1 MVQVPDFNRGVL
13 GGLGLA
19 GRADIFNLY
28 AARAA
33 RGFGDG
39 FAAIILPA
47 YLLEIGF
54 NPFQIGLVATAALL
68 GSAAMTL
75 AIGFL
80 APRHDLRTLL
90 LTCASLMVVTGIA
103 IPSLQHLV
111 FIAVVAFVGTM
122 NPSTGDIGV
131 HVPLEQAALAQRASD
146 KERTHIFARYSLI
159 GALSIAAGALAAGAP
174 DLLVSFGIGRIGAL
188 QAMFY
193 VYAALGLIGASFY
206 SRLPHAKVKETAP
219 QATALGPSRR
229 TVYKLAGLF
238 SLDAFAG
245 GFTVQSLMAL
255 WLFER
260 FDLSLAAASAFFFWS
275 NVLTAFSYPVAAR
288 LGQRFGLVNT
298 MVFTHIP
305 SSICLILAAF
315 SPNLAIVLGLL
326 LVRSALSQMDVPT
339 RTSYVMAVV
348 TPPERT
354 AAASVTA
361 VPRSLASSISPAL
374 SGALLT
380 TSFAALPLVICGVL
394 KIVYDLSLLF
404 SFRHIKPPEEKA
416 PTCSP

>member
-1 MVQVPDFNRGVL
+1 MLQLPQLNRGVL
-13 GGLGLA
+13 ERVGLA
-19 GRADIFNLY
+19 GRADVLHLY

-54 NPFQIGLVATAALL
+54 DPFQIGLVATAALL
-68 GSAAMTL
+68 GSAATTL

-80 APRHDLRTLL
+80 APRYHLRTLL
-90 LTCASLMVVTGIA
+90 LGCAALMVVTGIA
-103 IPSLQHLV
+103 IPNFQHLV
-111 FIAVVAFVGTM
+111 FIAAIAFIGTM
-122 NPSTGDIGV
+122 NPTTGDIGV
-131 HVPLEQAALAQRASD
+131 HVPLEQAALAHRASD
-146 KERTHIFARYSLI
+146 EDRTRVFARYSLI

-174 DLLVSFGIGRIGAL
+174 DLLVSVGMGRTGAL

-193 VYAALGLIGASFY
+193 VYAALGLVGAWFY
-206 SRLPHAKVKETAP
+206 SRLPRAEVKEETAP

-229 TVYKLAGLF
+229 TVYKLAALF
-238 SLDAFAG
+238 SLDSFAG

-275 NVLTAFSYPVAAR
+275 NVLSAFSYPVAAR
-288 LGQRFGLVNT
+288 LGKRFGLVNT

-305 SSICLILAAF
+305 SSICLIVAAF
-315 SPNLAIVLGLL
+315 SPSLTVAMALL

-348 TPPERT
+348 TPAERT

-361 VPRSLASSISPAL
+361 VPRSLASAISPAL
-374 SGALLT
+374 SGALLS
-380 TSFAALPLVICGVL
+380 TSFAGLPLVVCGVL
-394 KIVYDLSLLF
+394 KIAYDLSLLF
-404 SFRHIKPPEEKA
+404 SFRHVKPPEEKEA
-416 PTCSP
+416 PR

>member
-1 MVQVPDFNRGVL
+1 MLQLPQLSRGGL
-13 GGLGLA
+13 ERLGLA
-19 GRADIFNLY
+19 GGVDVLNLY

-68 GSAAMTL
+68 GSAATTL
-75 AIGFL
+75 AVGLL
-80 APRHDLRTLL
+80 APRCHLRTLL
-90 LTCASLMVVTGIA
+90 LACAALMVVTGIA
-103 IPSLQHLV
+103 FPSLQHLV
-111 FIAVVAFVGTM
+111 FIAVVAFIGTI
-122 NPSTGDIGV
+122 NPTTGDIGV
-131 HVPLEQAALAQRASD
+131 HVPLEQAALAHRATD
-146 KERTHIFARYSLI
+146 AERTHIFARYSLI

-174 DLLVSFGIGRIGAL
+174 DLLVSFGMGRTRAL
-188 QAMFY
+188 QTMFY
-193 VYAALGLIGASFY
+193 LYAALGLIGALFY
-206 SRLPHAKVKETAP
+206 SRLPRAEATEEAP
-219 QATALGPSRR
+219 RATPLGPSRR
-229 TVYKLAGLF
+229 RVYQLAALF

-288 LGQRFGLVNT
+288 LGKRFGLVNT

-305 SSICLILAAF
+305 SSLCLIAAAF
-315 SPNLAIVLGLL
+315 SPSLTVALALL

-348 TPPERT
+348 TPAERT

-361 VPRSLASSISPAL
+361 VPRSLASAVSPAL
-374 SGALLT
+374 SGALLS
-380 TSFAALPLVICGVL
+380 TSFLGLPLILCGVL
-394 KIVYDLSLLF
+394 KIAYDLSLLF
-404 SFRHIKPPEEKA
+404 SFRHIKPPEEKEG
-416 PTCSP
+416 SR

>member
-1 MVQVPDFNRGVL
+1 MLQLPQLNRGVL
-13 GGLGLA
+13 ERVGLA
-19 GRADIFNLY
+19 GRADVLNLY

-68 GSAAMTL
+68 GSAVTTL
-75 AIGFL
+75 AVGVL
-80 APRHDLRTLL
+80 APRYHLRTLL
-90 LTCASLMVVTGIA
+90 IACAGLMVVTGLA
-103 IPSLQHLV
+103 FPSLQYLV
-111 FIAVVAFVGTM
+111 FIAVVAFIGTM
-122 NPSTGDIGV
+122 NPTTGDIGV

-146 KERTHIFARYSLI
+146 EERTQTFARYSLI
-159 GALSIAAGALAAGAP
+159 GAISIAAGALAAGAP
-174 DLLVSFGIGRIGAL
+174 DLLVSFGMGRIGAL

-193 VYAALGLIGASFY
+193 VYAALGLVGALFY
-206 SRLPHAKVKETAP
+206 ARLPRAEVSETAD

-229 TVYKLAGLF
+229 RVYKLAALF
-238 SLDAFAG
+238 SLDSFAG

-275 NVLTAFSYPVAAR
+275 NVLAAFSYPVAAR
-288 LGQRFGLVNT
+288 LGKRFGLVNT

-305 SSICLILAAF
+305 SSVCLILAAF
-315 SPNLAIVLGLL
+315 SPSLTIVLALL

-348 TPPERT
+348 TPAERT

-361 VPRSLASSISPAL
+361 VPRSLASAVSPAL
-374 SGALLT
+374 S
-380 TSFAALPLVICGVL
+380 
-394 KIVYDLSLLF
+394 
-404 SFRHIKPPEEKA
+404 
-416 PTCSP
+416 